1 MSLSS
6 HITGHATQLATLTQ
20 ALEQDRLHHA
30 YVFIG
35 PEGIGKRTLAFC
47 LTKAIHCAESAHDF
61 CGACASCVK
70 IENRNHPDVRLI
82 ERLAGKKDIS
92 IEQVRALEKELNY
105 RAFSGQKKIAI
116 IDPAASM
123 NFSAQNALLKTLE
136 EPPAGSMLILIATNA
151 GGLLPT
157 LLSRCLRL
165 TFTPLTEADV
175 TRHLVERKRMSAE
188 RAKLLASI
196 SLGSLGRALSPEMD
210 EVGQKRAAWVDA
222 LAAARVSGGW
232 ASFAEELAKDRAET
246 LQFLDWLAEW
256 YRDVLV
262 YQATQGSGEV
272 SNRDLL
278 EKLQGQAADLSVG
291 KALRLRSRALA
302 ASARIRRNVNRR
314 LALENLLAKIAG
326 LSGSY

>member
-47 LTKAIHCAESAHDF
+47 LAKAIHCAESAHDF

-82 ERLAGKKDIS
+82 EPLAGKKDIS

-136 EPPAGSMLILIATNA
+136 EPPAGSMLILIATSA